1 MQSRIKLYAVKRS
14 VSEMN
19 FKNSQGVCHSV
30 PIIDYFAKL
39 ITVYFVFKCI
49 DPDQITLGLILFLKK
64 SHTPFPIPII
74 WWSLDILLRV

>member
-49 DPDQITLGLILFLKK
+49 DPDQITVGLILFLKK

>member
-30 PIIDYFAKL
+30 PIIKKKIDCFAKL

-49 DPDQITLGLILFLKK
+49 DPDQITLGLILF
-64 SHTPFPIPII
+64 
-74 WWSLDILLRV
+74 